1 MARPPAQQKL
11 DPMPGKD
18 TSEPILS
25 ARDREILRDII
36 GTFIATGEPVSSR
49 SVAKHPHHGVSSATI
64 RNVMAD
70 LEDLGFLAQPHT
82 SSGRVPTE
90 DGYHFYIDSLMP
102 SRQISVR
109 DRAFIDAELG
119 AGGEG
124 DRLMNAASQ
133 LLSQLSNQIGIVLT
147 PSIGETELKSISFV
161 QLSGR
166 KVLCIVVSSSGFIDN
181 KLIATSGEIPADEL
195 LRISNYVTEHFAGLT
210 VRQIRDKLIRL
221 MAQERA
227 RVDQLLASAIEL
239 ARTALEVEDGQDLVV
254 QGTNSLLN
262 LPELANLERVQ
273 RLLDTFAERA
283 GLVQLLNQLMSG
295 QGVRVLIGG
304 DNDLTAE
311 LDFSLVATS
320 YGVAGK
326 PLGTLGVFGPK
337 RMPYQR
343 MIPLVHYFGERLS
356 RALENAYSERG

>member
-1 MARPPAQQKL
+1 MPERPSPE
-11 DPMPGKD
+11 
-18 TSEPILS
+18 SILS
-25 ARDREILRDII
+25 PRDREILRDVIS
-36 GTFIATGEPVSSR
+36 TFIVTGEPVSSR
-49 SVAKHPHHGVSSATI
+49 SVAKHRRHGVSSATI

-70 LEDLGFLAQPHT
+70 LEDLGLLSQPHT
-82 SSGRVPTE
+82 SAGRVPTE
-90 DGYHFYIDSLMP
+90 EGYHYYIDSLMP
-102 SRQISVR
+102 NRRVSERE
-109 DRAFIDAELG
+109 RAVIDAELG

-124 DRLMNAASQ
+124 DRLMTAAGQ
-133 LLSQLSNQIGIVLT
+133 LLSDLSHQIGIVLT
-147 PSIGETELKSISFV
+147 PSIAETELKSISFV

-181 KLIATSGEIPADEL
+181 KLIETSAEISADEL
-195 LRISNYVTEHFAGLT
+195 VRISNYLTEHYAGLT
-210 VRQIRDKLIRL
+210 VRQIRDKLIAL

-239 ARTALEVEDGQDLVV
+239 SRSAFDVEEGRDLVV
-254 QGTNSLLN
+254 QGTNSVLG
-262 LPELANLERVQ
+262 LPELASLERVQ
-273 RLLDTFAERA
+273 RLLDTFADRA

-295 QGVRVLIGG
+295 RGVRVLIGE
-304 DNDLTAE
+304 DSDLTAE

-343 MIPLVHYFGERLS
+343 MIPLVNYFGERLS
-356 RALENAYSERG
+356 RALENAYSEPY

>member
-1 MARPPAQQKL
+1 MSAKP
-11 DPMPGKD
+11 DP
-18 TSEPILS
+18 EPILS
-25 ARDREILRDII
+25 PRDREILRDVI

-49 SVAKHPHHGVSSATI
+49 SVAKHRQHGVSSATI

-70 LEDLGFLAQPHT
+70 LEDLGLLTQPHT
-82 SSGRVPTE
+82 SAGRMPTE

-102 SRQISVR
+102 SRRVSSR
-109 DRAFIDAELG
+109 DRAFIDAELD

-124 DRLMNAASQ
+124 DRLMTAASQ

-161 QLSGR
+161 PLSGR

-181 KLIATSGEIPADEL
+181 KLIETSTELPAEEL
-195 LRISNYVTEHFAGLT
+195 LRISNYVTESFAGLT
-210 VRQIRDKLIRL
+210 VRQIRDKLIAL

-227 RVDQLLASAIEL
+227 RVDQLLATAIEL
-239 ARTALEVEDGQDLVV
+239 SRNALDLEDDQELVV
-254 QGTNSLLN
+254 EGTNSVLS
-262 LPELANLERVQ
+262 LPELADLGRVQ

-295 QGVRVLIGG
+295 QGVRVLIGE
-304 DNDLTAE
+304 DSDLTAE
-311 LDFSLVATS
+311 LDFSLVATT

-326 PLGTLGVFGPK
+326 PLGTLGVFGPT

-343 MIPLVHYFGERLS
+343 MIPLVNYFGERLS
-356 RALENAYSERG
+356 KALESAYAERS